1 MTKSEIIG
9 ECIVALLGTAMLYVV
24 AVIFLCL

>member
-9 ECIVALLGTAMLYVV
+9 EFIIALLGSAMLYVV
-24 AVIFLCL
+24 AVIWLCL